1 MSYSCLVRTELKN
14 LRTWWKLYYMILK
27 TGDVLIREGEK
38 SNQLYWLMQ
47 GRLGVFKKVQNH
59 EAQVN
64 TIEAGE
70 LVGELSFLDQK
81 PRSATIRALSECQ
94 LVVLEYAEFQ
104 EMLAAQPK
112 WMKKILIT
120 LTGKVRKLTEL

>member
-1 MSYSCLVRTELKN
+1 MLLKAGEVLV
-14 LRTWWKLYYMILK
+14 
-27 TGDVLIREGEK
+27 REGER
-38 SNQLYWLMQ
+38 SNQLFWLMHGQ
-47 GRLGVFKKVQNH
+47 LEVVKVVQNH
-59 EAQVN
+59 QVRLN

-81 PRSATIRALSECQ
+81 PRSATVKAATECQ
-94 LVVLEYAEFQ
+94 LIVLEYSEFQ

-120 LTGKVRKLTEL
+120 LTSRIRKMSEL